1 MRMISGTTDQA
12 RPESRRPIIEIVS
25 IMRSTDRRRSERR
38 KRLGSNERL
47 VALILASHCDR
58 SASCWISV
66 RQLAI
71 ETGLSEATVKR
82 ALRTL
87 CSTEGL
93 FDRTGARGRHAKT
106 YTLRQPGLCEP
117 AQAEPVLDGDLDEFE
132 PAQIDPQPAHC
143 EPCHKEEQTPEQ
155 TRVPLASLA
164 SPSTAIEI
172 SATGVK
178 AVAFEGVSE
187 PPAHL
192 RMAAKTV
199 RLPPEGPKLSGN
211 FCRSAWEAY
220 ENRCGQGSGSERMLS
235 KTTGLGKVVPIY
247 SEGFVLTAWQ
257 RYCSEC
263 SCPTLSA
270 QHFVGQIAKWMRD
283 GPGDRGGDGR
293 AGKATAGDPSAYG
306 ALLARGSR

>member
-1 MRMISGTTDQA
+1 MTSSSTDQT
-12 RPESRRPIIEIVS
+12 RPEVRRPIIEIVS
-25 IMRSTDRRRSERR
+25 IMRSTGSRRSERR

-87 CSTEGL
+87 CSAEGL

-117 AQAEPVLDGDLDEFE
+117 AQTEPVVESDLDDLE
-132 PAQIDPQPAHC
+132 PAQADPQPAHC
-143 EPCHKEEQTPEQ
+143 EPRHKDEQTPEQ
-155 TRVPLASLA
+155 TRAPLASLA
-164 SPSTAIEI
+164 SSSAA
-172 SATGVK
+172 SATDVK
-178 AVAFEGVSE
+178 AVALEGVSK
-187 PPAHL
+187 PPARL
-192 RMAAKTV
+192 RMAGKTV
-199 RLPPEGPKLSGN
+199 RLPPEGPRLSGS

-220 ENRCGQGSGSERMLS
+220 EKRCGRGSGSERMLS

-247 SEGFVLTAWQ
+247 SEGVVLTAWQ
-257 RYCSEC
+257 RYCAEC

-293 AGKATAGDPSAYG
+293 AGQATAGDPSAYG
-306 ALLARGSR
+306 ALLARGPR